1 MPAENEPSIPRGARG
16 MERGQYSRPL
26 LYFKPRLASHTA
38 GLIVGGGGSRV
49 RSNTRSK
56 SASGPSFFAHHEIRQ
71 LPSRQIDVT

>member
-1 MPAENEPSIPRGARG
+1 MQAENEPPIPLGARG
-16 MERGQYSRPL
+16 MERGQYSTPL

-38 GLIVGGGGSRV
+38 GLIVGGGSRV
-49 RSNTRSK
+49 RSNTRPK

>member
-1 MPAENEPSIPRGARG
+1 MPAENEPPVPRGDRG

-26 LYFKPRLASHTA
+26 LYFKPRLASRTA
-38 GLIVGGGGSRV
+38 GLIGGGGRV